1 MGNIRQERP
10 NEGLILNVNK
20 QKIWLPLNKT
30 FGTHVEKYVVF
41 KVFRN
46 RRCIIPRNKVF
57 SGVKNIILPKRS
69 RSHNAKTGKHIHKIF
84 GILERFPVCQL
95 KSGGVLGRRQVLNST
110 KILSVNTRNEA

>member
-20 QKIWLPLNKT
+20 QKIWLPLNKN

-46 RRCIIPRNKVF
+46 RRCIIPRIKVF

-84 GILERFPVCQL
+84 GLWSETSMLINFRKVSSL
-95 KSGGVLGRRQVLNST
+95 ST
-110 KILSVNTRNEA
+110 EKWRSSWPEAGPE